1 MKTCI
6 YLVAWLFCIAT
17 TTPLSAQQSS
27 YQLDYLQK
35 HKDYAIREM
44 LRSGIPASII
54 LAHALIESGA
64 GQNELAKAANNH
76 FGTTCGKNWTG
87 LTHSQLRYNREG
99 ILESACFRV
108 YPDAAASFRDF
119 TRQFTAPDRIGAY
132 RMLFKLST
140 TDYLAWANGLELSGF
155 VTNRAYAEKMVKA
168 IEDYGLYRY
177 DAIFYMKGR
186 LPERYWSENDDQDPS
201 TRPIAATIVEPA
213 SPASPYGFQT
223 APEKDNAYGHDLAR
237 SATPERGQPRPRM
250 RLRDYGGQLV
260 ASAGSESE
268 RPRSYY
274 SVVYNGRY
282 KPDAGFDKDQFAVKK
297 GKPEVVLAKNPAE
310 SNAFHP
316 ALPKTSLVSKVYHR
330 VNSGETLRSL
340 ARQYRTTVEYIIY
353 WNGLDGG
360 QIQAGKVLR
369 VS

>member
-6 YLVAWLFCIAT
+6 YLVAWLFCIVT

-27 YQLDYLQK
+27 YQLDYLQN

-54 LAHALIESGA
+54 LAHALLESGA
-64 GQNELAKAANNH
+64 GQNELATAANNH
-76 FGTTCGKNWTG
+76 FGTICGKTWTG
-87 LTHSQLRYNREG
+87 LTHSKLRYNKEG

-132 RMLFKLST
+132 RMLFKLPT

-155 VTNRAYAEKMVKA
+155 VSSRVYAEKMVKT

-186 LPERYWSENDDQDPS
+186 LPERYWSEDDAQHAS
-201 TRPIAATIVEPA
+201 NRQLAATSVEPA
-213 SPASPYGFQT
+213 SPSSPYGFQAT
-223 APEKDNAYGHDLAR
+223 PEKENAYGHELAR
-237 SATPERGQPRPRM
+237 SANPERSQLQARM
-250 RLRDYGGQLV
+250 RIKDYGGQLV
-260 ASAGSESE
+260 ASAGSEGQ
-268 RPRSYY
+268 RQRSYY
-274 SVVYNGRY
+274 TVVYNGRY

-297 GKPEVVLAKNPAE
+297 SNVVLANYSVA
-310 SNAFHP
+310 SNTIYP
-316 ALPKTSLVSKVYHR
+316 SLPNTSLVSKVYHR

-340 ARQYRTTVEYIIY
+340 ARQYRTTVEYIIH
-353 WNGLDGG
+353 WNGLNGE
-360 QIQAGKVLR
+360 QIQPGKVLR